1 MLTSLESFSDT
12 IIAQFYQ
19 SDTFTNICVF
29 VKTGLLY
36 EEKKLECTVFL
47 TKIIRKMI

>member
-19 SDTFTNICVF
+19 LDTFTNICVF

-36 EEKKLECTVFL
+36 EEKVVQFSSPKLL
-47 TKIIRKMI
+47 KDDIA